1 MNQRRKSVTAIFAI
15 LKILALIVVI
25 AVLVSVGR
33 RAYDFGYRVF
43 AEEAVSAPPGKKVAV
58 TIEDGIS
65 VSELSELLKSKR
77 LIKDEN
83 VFWMQYHLSQYRG
96 KMKGGNY
103 SLTTAMTAEEMLAE
117 MSGANETET
126 GAAE

>member
-15 LKILALIVVI
+15 LKVLALIVVI

-33 RAYDFGYRVF
+33 KAYDFGYRVF

-77 LIKDEN
+77 LIKDEK
-83 VFWMQYHLSQYRG
+83 VFWMQYNLSQYRG

-103 SLTTAMTAEEMLAE
+103 ILTTAMTAEEMLAE

-126 GAAE
+126 GTAE

>member
-43 AEEAVSAPPGKKVAV
+43 AEEAVS
-58 TIEDGIS
+58 
-65 VSELSELLKSKR
+65 
-77 LIKDEN
+77 
-83 VFWMQYHLSQYRG
+83 QYRG

-103 SLTTAMTAEEMLAE
+103 ILTTAMTAEEMLAE

>member
-83 VFWMQYHLSQYRG
+83 VFWMQYHLS
-96 KMKGGNY
+96 
-103 SLTTAMTAEEMLAE
+103 
-117 MSGANETET
+117 
-126 GAAE
+126 

>member
-33 RAYDFGYRVF
+33 KAYDFGYRVF
-43 AEEAVSAPPGKKVAV
+43 AEKAVSAPPGKKVAV

-77 LIKDEN
+77 LIKDEK
-83 VFWMQYHLSQYRG
+83 VFWMQYNLSQYRG

-103 SLTTAMTAEEMLAE
+103 ILTTAMTAEEMLAE

-126 GAAE
+126 GAEE